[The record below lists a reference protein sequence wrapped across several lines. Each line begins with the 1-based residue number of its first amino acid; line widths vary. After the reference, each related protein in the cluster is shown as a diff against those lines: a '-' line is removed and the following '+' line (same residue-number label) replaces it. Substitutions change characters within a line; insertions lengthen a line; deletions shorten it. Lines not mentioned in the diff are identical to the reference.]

1 MVALTMRKLALQLA
15 ARTGHTLA
23 PGEVDELAAQLEAAT
38 TATRS
43 KWPELPVRHE
53 LWLDALA
60 PRLDGEPDLVAA
72 FAELVVSDVY
82 LAGACLAGDKPA
94 LTILER
100 LTRIAA
106 THVVARLDGR
116 LSVEDV
122 VQELLMKLVVGESRK
137 LAGFG
142 GQGALAAWLRI
153 SAVRTAISLGRK
165 RRELAIEDEA
175 LEAIADDGDDQALAF
190 LKTSYRNEFKRA
202 FAAALAALSKRSRTL
217 LRLQINDQLTLEEI
231 GAFYR
236 VSRATAARWLAEARA
251 DLVKRTRTQLMTSL
265 GLPAEELSKLM
276 RLVASNLYG
285 TLPGLLRQTEGGEES
300 GQ

>member
-1 MVALTMRKLALQLA
+1 MRTLALQLA

-23 PGEVDELAAQLEAAT
+23 PADVTELAAQLEAAAA
-38 TATRS
+38 ATRA
-43 KWPELPVRHE
+43 KWPELTIRDE
-53 LWLDALA
+53 LWLEALA
-60 PRLDGEPDLVAA
+60 PRLDSEADLVAA
-72 FAELVVSDVY
+72 FAQLAVADVY
-82 LAGACLAGDKPA
+82 LVGACLAGDKPA
-94 LTILER
+94 LAILER
-100 LTRIAA
+100 LTRTAA
-106 THVVARLDGR
+106 THVVARLGGR

-165 RRELAIEDEA
+165 RQELALEDET
-175 LEAIADDGDDQALAF
+175 LEAIADEGDDQALAF
-190 LKTSYRNEFKRA
+190 LKASYRDEFKRA
-202 FAAALAALSKRSRTL
+202 FAAALAELSKRSRTL
-217 LRLQINDQLTLEEI
+217 LRLQINDQLTLPEI

-251 DLVKRTRTQLMTSL
+251 DLLKRTRTRLMTSL
-265 GLPAEELSKLM
+265 GLPAEELGQLM

-285 TLPGLLRQTEGGEES
+285 TLPGLLRQTHGGDES

>member
-1 MVALTMRKLALQLA
+1 MPRRGQVSAGDPRA
-15 ARTGHTLA
+15 A
-23 PGEVDELAAQLEAAT
+23 D
-38 TATRS
+38 
-43 KWPELPVRHE
+43 
-53 LWLDALA
+53 
-60 PRLDGEPDLVAA
+60 PRRGLSRGRPARRPPLRRGRR
-72 FAELVVSDVY
+72 
-82 LAGACLAGDKPA
+82 AGAADEARRGRVEEA
-94 LTILER
+94 RR
-100 LTRIAA
+100 LR
-106 THVVARLDGR
+106 
-116 LSVEDV
+116 
-122 VQELLMKLVVGESRK
+122 
-137 LAGFG
+137 

-175 LEAIADDGDDQALAF
+175 LEAIADEGDDQALAF

-251 DLVKRTRTQLMTSL
+251 DLVKRTRAQLMTSL

-285 TLPGLLRQTEGGEES
+285 TLPGLLRQTEGGEEP